1 MLLGC
6 GARAEEPRAA
16 AALDVETA
24 SAWAPPSNPARGEAA
39 LALNA
44 ACERCHQDV
53 AQQWRGS
60 LHQQAYLSASYQRA
74 LAREPLPWC
83 RSCHAPEADLRSEPT
98 PALAE
103 LGVGCVTC
111 HVVGGQILAG
121 AAASR
126 EDAPDEAVHGPHG
139 EALQE
144 KAPRE
149 EAPHPVVRLLD
160 AAPALACASCHEF
173 PFPDAALRGSPLLM
187 QSTVSEHRA
196 SPYASATCAEC
207 HMPRGKDGRASH
219 AFAGARSPELL
230 AQSVRVA
237 LRRAGPLRLQLELS
251 QVGVG
256 HALPTGDLF
265 RRIEVGV
272 ELVGGDYQV
281 LARDTRHLGRHFRTA
296 IHGGVGRRELL
307 RDDRLPPDGSARQVT
322 LELSPSGPLTGDERL
337 AWWVSYQRVA
347 TPDSETQT
355 AALEAEVMLAS
366 GVLPLTEDN

>member
-1 MLLGC
+1 M
-6 GARAEEPRAA
+6 GAAPLPT
-16 AALDVETA
+16 ALA

-60 LHQQAYLSASYQRA
+60 LHQQAYLSPSYQRA
-74 LAREPLPWC
+74 LEREPLPWC
-83 RSCHAPEADLRSEPT
+83 RSCHAPEADVRSEP
-98 PALAE
+98 PQALAE

-111 HVVGGQILAG
+111 HVVNGQILAG
-121 AAASR
+121 SARQQA
-126 EDAPDEAVHGPHG
+126 EAPHSGALRG
-139 EALQE
+139 EAHG
-144 KAPRE
+144 

-173 PFPDAALRGSPLLM
+173 PFPDAPLRGAPLLM

-196 SPYASATCAEC
+196 SPHASATCAQC

-230 AQSVRVA
+230 ARSVRVA
-237 LRRAGPLRLQLELS
+237 LRRDAPLRLELTLS

-272 ELVGGDYQV
+272 ELVGQDYQV
-281 LARDTRHLGRHFRTA
+281 LAREARHLGRHFRTA
-296 IHGGVGRRELL
+296 IIGGVGRRELL
-307 RDDRLPPDGSARQVT
+307 RDDRLPADGGARQVT
-322 LELSPSGPLTGDERL
+322 LELSPSAPLAGDERL

-347 TPDSETQT
+347 TPDSETQ
-355 AALEAEVMLAS
+355 AATVEAEVMLAS
-366 GVLPLTEDN
+366 GILSLTTPSDSSH